1 MSELLQDLRYAIRML
16 AKSPGFTA
24 VAVLTLALA
33 IGANTALFSVINGVL
48 LNPLPYPH
56 PEQLVTL
63 HESKPN
69 FNTGSISY
77 PNFLDWQKENH
88 TLSSMAVARP
98 YSFSLTN
105 LGEAE
110 QIQGQFVTSDFFPT
124 LGIKPVIGRNFVSA
138 DDQRGAAPV
147 AMISAGFW
155 KRRLNGEPDV
165 VGKSLTLDGKAFTIV
180 GVIPSDFELKIDSFS
195 TSDVYAPVVHWN
207 NDLLFNRGAGLGF
220 HGIGR
225 LKPDSSLAQAR
236 ADFAGVTKNLS
247 AAYPEVDKGIGAALI
262 PFKQACSAE

>member
-1 MSELLQDLRYAIRML
+1 MGNLLQDLRYAIRML

-24 VAVLTLALA
+24 AAVLTLALA

-48 LNPLPYPH
+48 LNPLPYPQ
-56 PEQLVTL
+56 PEQLLTL

-88 TLSSMAVARP
+88 TLSSMAVSRS

-110 QIQGQFVTSDFFPT
+110 QIQGQYVTSDFFSI
-124 LGIKPVIGRNFVSA
+124 LGVKPVIGRSFVSA

-155 KRRLNGEPDV
+155 KRKLSGTADV
-165 VGKSLTLDGKAFTIV
+165 VGKNLTLDGKAYTVI
-180 GVIPSDFELKIDSFS
+180 GVIPSDFDLMLGNFS
-195 TSDVYAPVVHWN
+195 AGDV
-207 NDLLFNRGAGLGF
+207 
-220 HGIGR
+220 
-225 LKPDSSLAQAR
+225 
-236 ADFAGVTKNLS
+236 
-247 AAYPEVDKGIGAALI
+247 
-262 PFKQACSAE
+262 